1 MILKA
6 LYDYYQKLKDLGEV
20 APAGAQK
27 KAIQFIIVIDSE
39 GRLKTVEDTRDSDG
53 KGKVFFVS
61 TGSRTSKIVPN
72 LFWDNKEYVLGLEG
86 KVKVSGKGKDKQKIQ
101 DEHTA
106 FIRKCQEIAAQNPD
120 EPGFQAVCRFYEQH
134 GEDAICSNE
143 DIKKQI
149 LEDSNGNIAFQL
161 QGGETIIGD
170 NPKLFEYAFTG
181 KDTSENTGI
190 CLVTGRSTHPVI
202 TTTATKI
209 SGSQATAKLVAF
221 QVDSGYDSYGREKG
235 ENAPIS
241 KEAEHAYSTA
251 LNHLLADDSRNKFT
265 VGSRT
270 FVFWASSSSQ
280 AGKEAESALFSML
293 GMQHDDK
300 SDQNSNVDSVR
311 EAFKAIYSGKTL
323 SMDDDRFFILGLAPN
338 AARIAVVYWNETT
351 VKEFARTILRHFDDM
366 EIGNPGPKPYYGLY
380 QMLRAVTL
388 KGKVQDV
395 QPNLV
400 EATVKSIFQGTP
412 YPYSLYASCLE
423 RIRAEQSVWQV
434 RATILKAYLTRLSRG
449 NYKVSTMLDKTNTN
463 QGYLCGRLLATI
475 EKIQLEVQNNES
487 NVLERYLNAASSTP
501 VAVFA
506 TLLNLSVHHEGNLKK
521 ERKIFFT
528 RLKQEII
535 SKISADGF
543 PAHLSLQDQGM
554 FMIGYYQQ
562 RQDFFTPKSSGDDK
576 QSEEQPAESGTNWEI
591 NFDRT

>member
-27 KAIQFIIVIDSE
+27 KAIQFIIVIDAE
-39 GRLKTVEDTRDSDG
+39 GKLKNVEDTRDSDG
-53 KGKVFFVS
+53 KGKIYFVS
-61 TGSRTSKIVPN
+61 AGSRTSKIVPY

-86 KVKVSGKGKDKQKIQ
+86 KAKGSGKGKDKQKIH
-101 DEHTA
+101 DEHAA
-106 FIRKCQEIAAQNPD
+106 FVRKCQEIAAQNPD

-134 GEDAICSNE
+134 GEDSVRPNDRE
-143 DIKKQI
+143 KI
-149 LEDSNGNIAFQL
+149 LEDTNGNIAFQL
-161 QGGETIIGD
+161 PGGETIIAD
-170 NPKLFEYAFTG
+170 NPKLFEYAFAG
-181 KDTSENTGI
+181 KETSDNTGI

-202 TTTATKI
+202 TTTATSI
-209 SGSQATAKLVAF
+209 YGSQATAKLVAF

-251 LNHLLADDSRNKFT
+251 LNHLLAGDSRNKFT

-270 FVFWASSSSQ
+270 FVFWASSSSP

-293 GMQHDDK
+293 GIQQDDK

-338 AARIAVVYWNETT
+338 AARIAVVYWAETT

-366 EIGNPGPKPYYGLY
+366 EIGIPGPKPYYGLY
-380 QMLRAVTL
+380 QMLSAVTL
-388 KGKVQDV
+388 KGKTQDV

-412 YPYSLYASCLE
+412 YPYSLFAACLG
-423 RIRAEQSVWQV
+423 RIRAEQSVWQA
-434 RATILKAYLTRLSRG
+434 RAAMLKAYLTRLSRG
-449 NYKVSTMLDKTNTN
+449 NYKVRIMLDKTNTN

-475 EKIQLEVQNNES
+475 EKIQEEVQNNES

-506 TLLNLSVHHEGNLKK
+506 TLLNLSVHHESNLKK
-521 ERKIFFT
+521 ERKVFFT

-562 RQDFFTPKSSGDDK
+562 RQDFFTKKSSGDDK
-576 QSEEQPAESGTNWEI
+576 PAEEQPAESGPNGK
-591 NFDRT
+591 